1 MIEATS
7 EDARTNGIARI
18 GSQPIALAAVALA
31 IMLVGAGSI
40 ALWRAYTGSSPEQDR
55 VVAARLVQARVA
67 QTTEQLVE
75 RTKALEVSQQEAV
88 DQLQIAQDQLLTIKR
103 LLAAQQT
110 DAKRLSD
117 QMAALTNAIESVRQS
132 FASSQST
139 ELSSPSATR
148 RAADRPRSARRRHAR
163 R

>member
-31 IMLVGAGSI
+31 IMLLGAGSI

-117 QMAALTNAIESVRQS
+117 QMAALTSAIESVRQS

-139 ELSSPSATR
+139 ESSSPSATR
-148 RAADRPRSARRRHAR
+148 RTAERSRSGRRRHAR

>member
-1 MIEATS
+1 MTEATS
-7 EDARTNGIARI
+7 DDARPNGIARI

-31 IMLVGAGSI
+31 IMLLGVGSI
-40 ALWRAYTGSSPEQDR
+40 TLWRAYTGASPEQER

-67 QTTEQLVE
+67 QASEQLVE
-75 RTKALEVSQQEAV
+75 RTKALEVSQQEAI

-103 LLAAQQT
+103 LLAAQQS

-117 QMAALTNAIESVRQS
+117 QVAALNGAIDSLRQS

-139 ELSSPSATR
+139 ESSGPS
-148 RAADRPRSARRRHAR
+148 SARRATSGGRRKHAR
-163 R
+163 RN

>member
-7 EDARTNGIARI
+7 DDARTNGIARI
-18 GSQPIALAAVALA
+18 GSQPIALATAALA
-31 IMLVGAGSI
+31 IMLLGAGSI
-40 ALWRAYTGSSPEQDR
+40 TLWRAYTGAAPEQER

-67 QTTEQLVE
+67 QTSEQLVE
-75 RTKALEVSQQEAV
+75 RTKALEVSQQEAI

-103 LLAAQQT
+103 LLAAQQS

-117 QMAALTNAIESVRQS
+117 QVAALNGAIDGLRQS

-139 ELSSPSATR
+139 ESSSPSAGR
-148 RAADRPRSARRRHAR
+148 RATSGRRRHAR
-163 R
+163 RN